1 MLQSSAFLPSIGHAV
16 PCCHHTSRAS
26 LLAGAADVFLHGLP
40 LLVEE
45 DRGHTAL
52 RSAETCPFALPFV
65 DSNLPDTQ
73 QAQQD
78 VYQLYT
84 TPPAPMQMD
93 ATADTCPPTGPKIPD
108 QLPPATT
115 AAVSQATSAQPAQQA
130 QQRLPTELAQHASAA
145 AAAVPSSLH
154 WGLFSAQATM
164 QGNLQSP
171 HALPPSASLHQQQ
184 YQPEACEEMPEK
196 AVPDYI
202 TWMQLYSAAGIHHG
216 QGHFGQFPGQGHLA
230 QPRACAVCAE
240 AGALPPA
247 LAQQDPNTGQW
258 VFNLMPLNPFMIEQ
272 LAKTHES
279 PTRLTGQPQPSPEGV
294 RVTAYPNGSRAV
306 ASKKWSRASQQL
318 PLSGES
324 DAPIPARAFP
334 AVDWPVLDRM
344 YEETPAQLA
353 TSPSLPDCT
362 AAASRTAVSN
372 IHEHHA
378 VSNAQEW
385 HSLAQA
391 NGSMSSSFTC
401 AGPNLTPPNLSAPGD
416 VIDLCS
422 PTASWQARCQ
432 QNGSDPGLLETAA
445 RTRLRETAARSR
457 LWHGSK
463 QPSAGPGAA
472 PQQPTSWLHKEL
484 TEFAVMASTTQVGL
498 SKDVPI
504 YCISSRRT

>member
-1 MLQSSAFLPSIGHAV
+1 M
-16 PCCHHTSRAS
+16 PCCHNTSRAS
-26 LLAGAADVFLHGLP
+26 LPAEAAQVFLHGLP

-52 RSAETCPFALPFV
+52 RSAETCPSVLPFV

-78 VYQLYT
+78 AYQLYT
-84 TPPAPMQMD
+84 TPAAPMQVD
-93 ATADTCPPTGPKIPD
+93 ATAGTRPPTGPKMLEH
-108 QLPPATT
+108 LPPTAT
-115 AAVSQATSAQPAQQA
+115 AVSQVTSTHP
-130 QQRLPTELAQHASAA
+130 AQHASAA
-145 AAAVPSSLH
+145 VAAVPSSLH
-154 WGLFSAQATM
+154 WGLFSVQATM

-171 HALPPSASLHQQQ
+171 HALPQSASLDQQQ

-196 AVPDYI
+196 AVPDNI

-258 VFNLMPLNPFMIEQ
+258 VPTLMPLNPFMIEQ

-279 PTRLTGQPQPSPEGV
+279 PTCLTGQPQPSPEGV
-294 RVTAYPNGSRAV
+294 HVTAYPNGSRAV
-306 ASKKWSRASQQL
+306 ASKKRAHASRQL

-334 AVDWPVLDRM
+334 AVDWLVLDRM

-422 PTASWQARCQ
+422 PTASWQAQHQ
-432 QNGSDPGLLETAA
+432 QNGSDPGLRETAA
-445 RTRLRETAARSR
+445 RSRLRETAARSR

-504 YCISSRRT
+504 YCISSRRA